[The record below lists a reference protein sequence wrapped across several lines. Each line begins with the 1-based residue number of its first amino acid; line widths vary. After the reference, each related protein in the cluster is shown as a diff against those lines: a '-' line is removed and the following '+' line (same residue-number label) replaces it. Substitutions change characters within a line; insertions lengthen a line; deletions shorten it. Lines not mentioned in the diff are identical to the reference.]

1 MGLHCKSVKT
11 SWHARR
17 KVKQYHVYIMASISR
32 RLYVGVTNNLE
43 RRLEEHR
50 RGMASE
56 FTRKYKLK
64 KLVYGEEYSDPREAI
79 AREKQIK
86 SWRRE
91 KKITLIESQNPKWRD
106 LGRP

>member
-1 MGLHCKSVKT
+1 
-11 SWHARR
+11 
-17 KVKQYHVYIMASISR
+17 
-32 RLYVGVTNNLE
+32 
-43 RRLEEHR
+43 
-50 RGMASE
+50 MASE